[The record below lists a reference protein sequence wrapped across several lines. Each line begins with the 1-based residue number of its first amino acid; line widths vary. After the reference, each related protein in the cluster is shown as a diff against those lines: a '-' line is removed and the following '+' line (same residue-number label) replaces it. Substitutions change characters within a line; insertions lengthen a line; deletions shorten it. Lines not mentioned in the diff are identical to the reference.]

1 MTEYSKLEKNLKANR
16 AIKRNMNTNIHYS
29 FIYTRVFNIFTTLN
43 QLNFFHLKNTSQI
56 ISISLIVALG
66 GFLFGFDAG
75 IISGV
80 MSFAGPEFDL
90 TEIQSGWVVS
100 SPSFAAMISMLF
112 SGRLSD
118 NIGRRKL
125 LIIVA
130 LLYAFSAV
138 FSATAVS
145 YEMLYIARMI
155 GGFAFGAALVLA
167 PMYIAEISTAEN
179 RGKLV
184 SLQQLNIVFGF
195 FAAFLSNYFFN
206 KYNTLDSTFL
216 NDQNVWRWMLGIELL
231 PALLYFS
238 LLFFVP
244 KSPRWLYLKG
254 QISEAKNV
262 FVNIYGN
269 ERGGLEIKSI
279 EENSTAYKNKLK
291 IKDLFKP
298 SLRFIL
304 SLGLIVGVLQQI
316 TGINAV
322 YFYATTIFKQT
333 GIGTDA
339 AFSSGVLLSTISVVF
354 TFVAIYLIDRMGR
367 RPLLLIGTAGI
378 SVSLLICAY
387 GFNQAS
393 YQLKEK
399 DLNKFEFVN
408 SQKLISIVDK
418 VYTNDVDFK
427 NEIKDILGTK
437 VFSKNDGAILEAATT
452 INSTLILIGILGFI
466 ACFAFSLGPVMWVL
480 LSELFPLKYRGL
492 AIGSIAFI
500 NSFISSVVQLF
511 FPWELS
517 NLGNSLT
524 FFIYGIIALIGFFV
538 MVRILPETKGKSL
551 EELEKILI
559 K

>member
-1 MTEYSKLEKNLKANR
+1 MKNK
-16 AIKRNMNTNIHYS
+16 
-29 FIYTRVFNIFTTLN
+29 
-43 QLNFFHLKNTSQI
+43 SQI

-80 MSFAGPEFDL
+80 MTYAGPEFDL
-90 TEIQSGWVVS
+90 SEIQSGWVVS
-100 SPSFAAMISMLF
+100 SPSFAAMIAMLF

-118 NIGRRKL
+118 AIGRKKL

-130 LLYAFSAV
+130 LLYAISAIFSAL
-138 FSATAVS
+138 AGS

-155 GGFAFGAALVLA
+155 GGLAFGAALVLA

-206 KYNTLDSTFL
+206 KYNTVDSTFL
-216 NDQNVWRWMLGIELL
+216 TDESVWRWMLGVEFV
-231 PALLYFS
+231 PALFYFL

-244 KSPRWLYLKG
+244 KSPRWLYLNG
-254 QISEAKNV
+254 QIAEAKKV
-262 FVNIYGN
+262 CVTIHGDEIGN
-269 ERGGLEIKSI
+269 QEIKSI
-279 EENSTAYKNKLK
+279 EENTAADQNKSK
-291 IKDLFKP
+291 IKIKELLNP

-304 SLGLIVGVLQQI
+304 VVGLIVGVLQQI

-322 YFYATTIFKQT
+322 YFYATSIFKQT

-367 RPLLLIGTAGI
+367 RPLLLVGVAGI
-378 SVSLLICAY
+378 SASLLICAF
-387 GFNQAS
+387 GFNQAT
-393 YQLKEK
+393 YQLKQNQI
-399 DLNKFEFVN
+399 DQFEFAN
-408 SQKLISIVDK
+408 SSNLGSIADK
-418 VYTNDVDFK
+418 VYTSDVDFK
-427 NEIKDILGTK
+427 NELKALLGTK

-452 INSTLILIGILGFI
+452 INSTLILIGILGFV

-500 NSFISSVVQLF
+500 NSFVSSVVQLI

-517 NLGNSLT
+517 NLGNALT
-524 FFIYGIIALIGFFV
+524 FFIFGIIALVGFFV
-538 MVRILPETKGKSL
+538 MVKILPETKGKSL
-551 EELEKILI
+551 EELEKELV